1 MTDVGTPMASVSRN
15 GNRASTGTHLS
26 PPSLPF
32 VGGTMMMYVDEVV
45 VVVVVVPLSMQYHEL
60 LLLLPVPDDVALSE
74 VDEEGSILKSYDRY

>member
-45 VVVVVVPLSMQYHEL
+45 AEVPLSMQYHEL
-60 LLLLPVPDDVALSE
+60 LLLPLLPDDVALSE

>member
-1 MTDVGTPMASVSRN
+1 MASVSRN

-45 VVVVVVPLSMQYHEL
+45 AEVPLSMQYHEL
-60 LLLLPVPDDVALSE
+60 LLLPLLPDDVALSE